1 MTKGKKIYFASDF
14 HLGVPDYKS
23 SLQREKQIIEWLEMV
38 RVDAEEI
45 YLMGDVFDFWFEYKH
60 VIPKGFVR
68 FLGKL
73 AELSDQGIKIV
84 LFKGNHDMWMF
95 DYLSQEIGVTIIS
108 DELIIE
114 REGKRFFLHHGDG
127 LGPDDGKYKLLKRV
141 FRSKTCQW
149 LFSWLHPS
157 VGMAIARY
165 WSKSSRIASNEKEVF
180 VSEEKE
186 WLVQF
191 SNTLLESEHFDYLIF
206 GHRHLPLSIR
216 LDKGS
221 LYLNLGEWINYKSYA
236 VFDGTELTL
245 LYWDKKETYDN

>member
-23 SLQREKQIIEWLEMV
+23 SLEREKQIIEWLEMV

-73 AELSDQGIKIV
+73 AELTDQGIKIV

-127 LGPDDGKYKLLKRV
+127 LGPGDGKYKLLKRV

-191 SNTLLESEHFDYLIF
+191 SNNLLESEHFDYLIF

-221 LYLNLGEWINYKSYA
+221 LYINLGEWINYKSYA

-245 LYWDKKETYDN
+245 LYWDKKERYDN